1 MKRVFIDGSAGTT
14 GLRIRER
21 LASRGDLEL
30 VVLPEEVRKD
40 VEARRRALNGAD
52 VAFLCLPDAAAVEA
66 VSLVENPETVVID
79 TSTAHRTA
87 EGWEYGFP
95 ELAGRRERIAAA
107 KRIANPGCHASG
119 FVALVEPLVRAGLV
133 AKDAQLCTFSLTGY
147 SGGGK
152 KMIAEYD
159 LWRQEC
165 RHPMLSPSQETL
177 SQPQETLSPPQES
190 PAEARGGDIPVAA
203 TLSLGGRQYALG
215 QKHKHLP
222 EMAKICGL
230 ANEPCFS
237 PIVVPHLSGMEV
249 TVQLFA
255 SQFRET
261 GTTLEQVKDVY
272 RAYYGQGGL
281 VRFVDDPA
289 SAEGGFLSSAALSGR
304 DDMEVSVHGNDERM
318 LLVARFDNLGKGA
331 SGAAIQNMNL
341 ALGCDEE
348 TGLKVKA

>member
-1 MKRVFIDGSAGTT
+1 MKKVFIDGSAGTT

-21 LASRGDLEL
+21 LSARDDIEL

-40 VEARRRALNGAD
+40 VEARRQALNGAD

-87 EGWEYGFP
+87 DGWEYGFP
-95 ELAGRRERIAAA
+95 ELEGRRERIAAA

-119 FVALVEPLVRAGLV
+119 FVALVEPLVRARLV
-133 AKDAQLCTFSLTGY
+133 TVNERLCAFSLTGY

-152 KMIAEYD
+152 KMIADY
-159 LWRQEC
+159 
-165 RHPMLSPSQETL
+165 ETAGTNL
-177 SQPQETLSPPQES
+177 H
-190 PAEARGGDIPVAA
+190 I
-203 TLSLGGRQYALG
+203 GGRQYALG

-222 EMAKICGL
+222 EMAKVCGL
-230 ANEPCFS
+230 VNEPCFS

-249 TVQLFA
+249 SVQLFA
-255 SQFRET
+255 SQFRES
-261 GTTLEQVKDVY
+261 GTTIEQVKDAY
-272 RAYYGQGGL
+272 RSYYGKGGL

-289 SAEGGFLSSAALSGR
+289 SCEGGFLSSAALAGR
-304 DDMEVSVHGNDERM
+304 DDMEVSVYGSDERM
-318 LLVARFDNLGKGA
+318 VLVARFDNLGKGA

-341 ALGCDEE
+341 ALGCAE
-348 TGLKVKA
+348 TEGLKYLA